1 MIKDDNG
8 SELEQVRCRG
18 PVASISTRRLE
29 EGKGEVGVDGV
40 HRWCRCGCL
49 YVRVDWTVLP
59 NRT

>member
-40 HRWCRCGCL
+40 HRWCRCVWVSLCACGL
-49 YVRVDWTVLP
+49 DRIT
-59 NRT
+59 

>member
-1 MIKDDNG
+1 VIKDDNG

-40 HRWCRCGCL
+40 HRWCRCGCSA
-49 YVRVDWTVLP
+49 WTGPYYLW
-59 NRT
+59 